1 MKVTGAWISQPAS
14 QAVFR
19 FLRDAG
25 HEAYFV
31 GGCVRNALMG
41 VPVNDLDIST
51 DATPETVM
59 RLATAAGLHAVP
71 TGIDHGTVTVVSD
84 HIQFEI
90 TTYRRDVETDG
101 RHAVVAFAKTIE
113 EDARRRDFTMNAL
126 YADADGTVVDPLGSG
141 LKDLSQRALRFIED
155 PDMRIREDYLRILR
169 FFRFSAWYGDPMTGM
184 DPDAL
189 AAISSNLA
197 GLETLSRERVGSEVI
212 KLLSAK
218 DPAPALATMQM
229 IGVLTM
235 ILPGADHKAIGPLT
249 LAEAQA
255 DADPDPICRLA
266 ALGGNVEGND
276 LRLANVQKRD
286 LALFRGEIGS
296 VIGAGELGY
305 RYGYFK
311 AVTILMLRSAML
323 EHPFSH
329 TDLPVAK
336 AGSDAVF
343 PVKAQDLM
351 PEFSGPT
358 LGKRLKALETSW
370 INSGFEKSKEQLL
383 DE

>member
-1 MKVTGAWISQPAS
+1 MNVTGAWISQPAS

-84 HIQFEI
+84 HIPFEI

-101 RHAVVAFAKTIE
+101 RHAVVAFAQTIE

-126 YADADGTVVDPLGSG
+126 YADADGTVVDPLGGG
-141 LKDLSQRALRFIED
+141 LKDLSERALRFIED

-197 GLETLSRERVGSEVI
+197 GLETISRERVGSEVI

-229 IGVLTM
+229 TGVLTM
-235 ILPGADHKAIGPLT
+235 ILPGADHKSIGPLT

-286 LALFRGEIGS
+286 LALYRDEIGS
-296 VIGAGELGY
+296 VVGAGELGY

-311 AVTILMLRSAML
+311 AVNILMLRSAML
-323 EHPFSH
+323 EHPFSY
-329 TDLPVAK
+329 TVLPVAK